1 MNEFDLKKGQRMVIL
16 DEGEYSDFLEYM
28 KSKTDSA
35 IVSNSVIT
43 PNQYILLDESIGS
56 LISINKFHHN
66 NTWHKMHELLQKED
80 SFMPNPND
88 FRSLL
93 LLLSE
98 RKARYADGSKIK
110 EEEQIRIYNEI
121 TEVRSPLRA
130 EYLDARFEKRKDE
143 LYLLSDHIV
152 QSNNSLVPSA
162 QEILHPETLMKDRV
176 PGISLE
182 DYIRN
187 LTPQGLPR
195 NDVKKGDLYYWY
207 PKNECVVMFNA
218 DSGRSWLSCDRNPQ
232 YSYSSL
238 GVRRKIFHRK

>member
-1 MNEFDLKKGQRMVIL
+1 MKYDPNLAERLNREAELEEKRKPKVIIV
-16 DEGEYSDFLEYM
+16 EE
-28 KSKTDSA
+28 KQPITIDSN
-35 IVSNSVIT
+35 II
-43 PNQYILLDESIGS
+43 PNQYILLDENTSSI
-56 LISINKFHHN
+56 ISIDKYHHN

-88 FRSLL
+88 FRMLL
-93 LLLSE
+93 YLLKE
-98 RKARYADGSKIK
+98 NKARYADGSKIK
-110 EEEQIRIYNEI
+110 EEEQKIIYNEI
-121 TEVRSPLRA
+121 TEVRSPWRG

-162 QEILHPETLMKDRV
+162 QEILHPETLMKDRA

-195 NDVKKGDLYYWY
+195 NDVKKGDLYYWH
-207 PKNECVVMFNA
+207 PKNECVVGFDA
-218 DSGRSWLSCDRNPQ
+218 DSDRSRLGCGRNPQ
-232 YSYSSL
+232 CSNSTL